1 MSTVSKSSHV
11 ATQSSRTKTTNA
23 GEETEESGRKR
34 LGAGK
39 LKALISLPTQHS
51 VNTTLNT

>member
-1 MSTVSKSSHV
+1 MPERV
-11 ATQSSRTKTTNA
+11 
-23 GEETEESGRKR
+23 SGRKR